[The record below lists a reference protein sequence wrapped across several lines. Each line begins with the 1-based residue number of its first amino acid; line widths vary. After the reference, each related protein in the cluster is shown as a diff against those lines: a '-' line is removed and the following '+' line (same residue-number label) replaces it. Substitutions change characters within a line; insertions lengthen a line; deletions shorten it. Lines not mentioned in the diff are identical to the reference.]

1 MPGPPDKER
10 GGAEQYA
17 RYKQYDYKAVGS
29 ARSQLASIH
38 SSRDAANLLRSTV
51 TAVQLHQWR
60 RSRNPSLHH
69 PRAAG
74 WQASYDVPMHTVT

>member
-29 ARSQLASIH
+29 TQSQLASIR
-38 SSRDAANLLRSTV
+38 SICDAANLLRSIV
-51 TAVQLHQWR
+51 TALQLHQWR
-60 RSRNPSLHH
+60 RS
-69 PRAAG
+69 
-74 WQASYDVPMHTVT
+74 